1 MSAPPKATP
10 MPTSTQLPTS
20 TPAPI
25 AVPPSQ
31 GQEVSTDTG
40 YPRTPAPI
48 VVTPSPTAPQPVA
61 PTIRVIFYNTSV
73 TGDEN
78 FTVRWQVSGGM
89 LGDITHS
96 AVHWGFRSGG
106 ADIKDYGRFSKVLT
120 GKTPQEFSVELKAPA
135 SGPIYFRAHALVDG
149 VDVYTPEYQIAINPR
164 YTGGGGGY

>member
-1 MSAPPKATP
+1 
-10 MPTSTQLPTS
+10 
-20 TPAPI
+20 
-25 AVPPSQ
+25 
-31 GQEVSTDTG
+31 
-40 YPRTPAPI
+40 
-48 VVTPSPTAPQPVA
+48 
-61 PTIRVIFYNTSV
+61 
-73 TGDEN
+73 
-78 FTVRWQVSGGM
+78 M
-89 LGDITHS
+89 LGDISHS